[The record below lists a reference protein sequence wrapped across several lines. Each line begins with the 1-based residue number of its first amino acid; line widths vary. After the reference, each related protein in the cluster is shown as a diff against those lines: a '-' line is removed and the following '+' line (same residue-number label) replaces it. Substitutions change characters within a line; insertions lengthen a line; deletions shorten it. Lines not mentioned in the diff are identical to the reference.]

1 MNFVHS
7 TRNEFIMTR
16 QGVGGKHAGQS
27 LHPSPDFWLAIEQ
40 PWSRNSHQ
48 EGGCHCGECEQI
60 GNADGIAFRQKGP
73 VPQSILEFFG
83 HSLFMSGQRL
93 GVTGLS
99 QHRADER
106 RAWDDEG
113 PCGPRPD
120 RQWAG
125 LMDYSCQS
133 PTILHA
139 RKGKGWAADL
149 VEQKR
154 YQCSVDPVIDL
165 VDGRDIRITI
175 PEQVLSTGDASEP
188 PADVARPSSPVAT
201 DREYRNLTLSCK
213 TNLVR
218 IDGRNCNK

>member
-1 MNFVHS
+1 
-7 TRNEFIMTR
+7 
-16 QGVGGKHAGQS
+16 
-27 LHPSPDFWLAIEQ
+27 
-40 PWSRNSHQ
+40 
-48 EGGCHCGECEQI
+48 
-60 GNADGIAFRQKGP
+60 
-73 VPQSILEFFG
+73 
-83 HSLFMSGQRL
+83 
-93 GVTGLS
+93 
-99 QHRADER
+99 
-106 RAWDDEG
+106 
-113 PCGPRPD
+113 
-120 RQWAG
+120 
-125 LMDYSCQS
+125 MDYSCQS
-133 PTILHA
+133 PTIPHA

-149 VEQKR
+149 VEQQR